1 MESLPNEERA
11 RILILLSEDEKK
23 RDRAR
28 FVYSY
33 DILKQHCIAP
43 LSIWPMPNRDVL
55 WVISGGA
62 AYENIPY
69 EDLNEV
75 EKGMT
80 FKDLLQFVVKHAG
93 EEALCEARD
102 EKCIKEKCPLFRK
115 KEGICPEFKIA
126 FRRG

>member
-1 MESLPNEERA
+1 MESLPNEERV
-11 RILILLSEDEKK
+11 RILILLSEDEEK

-33 DILKQHCIAP
+33 DILQQHCIVP
-43 LSIWPMPNRDVL
+43 LSIWPIPNRDAL
-55 WVISGGA
+55 LVISGA
-62 AYENIPY
+62 VAYENMPY
-69 EDLNEV
+69 EDLNEA

-93 EEALCEARD
+93 EEALCEAMD
-102 EKCIKEKCPLFRK
+102 KKCIEEKCPLFRK
-115 KEGICPEFKIA
+115 KESICPEFKIA